1 MRVILTK
8 TCNVLHYCYYN
19 ICGPIVT
26 YCTAVCG
33 PIVTYCTA
41 VCGPIVTYCTAVC
54 FKEMLVSAP

>member
-1 MRVILTK
+1 MCVILTK

-26 YCTAVCG
+26 YCTAVC
-33 PIVTYCTA
+33 
-41 VCGPIVTYCTAVC
+41 